1 MRTMWRIFSGFFKWG
16 WRLLNF
22 IREFILNIFLI
33 MLILVGVGIYS
44 QFKATPPETAKG
56 ALMLNITG
64 VVVDKPSVNN
74 KLRQFGREFLG
85 VSANR
90 NQENSLFD
98 VIDVIRQAKNDRNI
112 TGMVMDLSDFV
123 GADQPSLQY
132 IGKALREFRDTGKP
146 IYAVGDNYDQSQYYL
161 ASYANKI
168 FLTPQGGIDLHGFA
182 TNNLYYKT
190 LLDKLK
196 VTTHIF
202 RVGTYKSAVEPYIRD
217 DMSPAAR
224 DADGRW
230 VNSLWQNYLTT
241 IAANREITPQ
251 QLFPGAD
258 GLLTALRAADGDT
271 ARYALDNKLVDEV
284 ASRTVIEQQLIK
296 TFGWDAKSKDFNYTS
311 FYDYALTDPQ
321 PDNNQIAVIF
331 ANGMIVDGNEAPGYV
346 GGNTTA
352 GQIRDARLDPK
363 VKAIILRVNSPGGS
377 VTASE
382 QIRAEL
388 AAARQAGKPVVV
400 SMGGM
405 AASGGY
411 WISTP
416 ANAIVASPST
426 LTGSIG
432 IFGVVNTVENT
443 LDSVGVHTDGVATS
457 PLADLSMTKALPPE
471 FGQLMQVN
479 IERGYKNFLSLVA
492 KSRNKTPEQVD
503 EIAQGHVW
511 IGSDA
516 KANGLVDTLGDF
528 DDAVKKAAEL
538 AKLDHHQLVWFEEDE
553 GVMDVLFNQVRSS
566 VYATL
571 PDALQT
577 LFPAPVAE
585 LSEMLCA
592 QPSLSTKLTD
602 PQHRYVICLS
612 CGNVR

>member
-1 MRTMWRIFSGFFKWG
+1 M
-16 WRLLNF
+16 
-22 IREFILNIFLI
+22 
-33 MLILVGVGIYS
+33 
-44 QFKATPPETAKG
+44 
-56 ALMLNITG
+56 
-64 VVVDKPSVNN
+64 
-74 KLRQFGREFLG
+74 
-85 VSANR
+85 
-90 NQENSLFD
+90 
-98 VIDVIRQAKNDRNI
+98 
-112 TGMVMDLSDFV
+112 
-123 GADQPSLQY
+123 
-132 IGKALREFRDTGKP
+132 
-146 IYAVGDNYDQSQYYL
+146 
-161 ASYANKI
+161 
-168 FLTPQGGIDLHGFA
+168 
-182 TNNLYYKT
+182 
-190 LLDKLK
+190 
-196 VTTHIF
+196 
-202 RVGTYKSAVEPYIRD
+202 
-217 DMSPAAR
+217 
-224 DADGRW
+224 
-230 VNSLWQNYLTT
+230 
-241 IAANREITPQ
+241 
-251 QLFPGAD
+251 
-258 GLLTALRAADGDT
+258 
-271 ARYALDNKLVDEV
+271 DEV

-585 LSEMLCA
+585 LSEMLRA